1 MAAGNAH
8 DVENDRLQLG
18 ERLTT
23 LVDGVELVRLID
35 RDSMSDPEIAA
46 AREQGVRVLRR
57 RNLECYLLDDEVL
70 AALCAEK
77 GHPELAPDLISAR
90 DEAMNDKQTRERPR
104 MTSSVARL
112 SRPRDACSQSRRGA
126 PLPMVPS
133 RHPGP
138 AIDGRDPGLPGTPRR
153 LVWAAASWSGL
164 RPRRRSPDS
173 GMAPRHSAGYG
184 PRTSCEKAHRPLGQL
199 GSAGLARPPKPP
211 APTDGTCLRSA
222 GSRTRTCRMNEPLPR
237 TLPMLP
243 PDESRSGGADGA
255 ADSLPARSDN
265 DVATTHWGPRAVG
278 RGDREWGKPRS
289 KALRPSWSGDVRLSW

>member
-1 MAAGNAH
+1 
-8 DVENDRLQLG
+8 
-18 ERLTT
+18 
-23 LVDGVELVRLID
+23 
-35 RDSMSDPEIAA
+35 
-46 AREQGVRVLRR
+46 
-57 RNLECYLLDDEVL
+57 
-70 AALCAEK
+70 
-77 GHPELAPDLISAR
+77 
-90 DEAMNDKQTRERPR
+90 
-104 MTSSVARL
+104 MTSSGFVARL
-112 SRPRDACSQSRRGA
+112 SRPRDAARNPAEGLHCRC
-126 PLPMVPS
+126 VPS

-138 AIDGRDPGLPGTPRR
+138 AIDGRDPGRPGTPRR

-243 PDESRSGGADGA
+243 PDQSTSGDADSAADRSRRGPIVLGPGHRATPSATKRPRRGWTNMRLRGRRPGRSGLSPLEASPRG
-255 ADSLPARSDN
+255 
-265 DVATTHWGPRAVG
+265 RAVLG
-278 RGDREWGKPRS
+278 RRCAPGRRKTGILDCI
-289 KALRPSWSGDVRLSW
+289 AV

>member
-1 MAAGNAH
+1 
-8 DVENDRLQLG
+8 
-18 ERLTT
+18 
-23 LVDGVELVRLID
+23 
-35 RDSMSDPEIAA
+35 
-46 AREQGVRVLRR
+46 
-57 RNLECYLLDDEVL
+57 
-70 AALCAEK
+70 
-77 GHPELAPDLISAR
+77 
-90 DEAMNDKQTRERPR
+90 
-104 MTSSVARL
+104 MTSSGFVARL
-112 SRPRDACSQSRRGA
+112 SRPRDACSQSRRG
-126 PLPMVPS
+126 LHCRCVPS

-153 LVWAAASWSGL
+153 LVWAAVSWSGL

-222 GSRTRTCRMNEPLPR
+222 ESRTRTCRMNEPLPR

-255 ADSLPARSDN
+255 ADRFRVEAVAPTPCWPRSLAARSYN
-265 DVATTHWGPRAVG
+265 AQVAVVGHQSGHQSERKSKELESSGAAVQHGRHPRAPPAPDLITRRSRVRIPPPLCTKGPLMRAFRVAGPGAKEVPCPGYVPKSSRSRRATSATRG
-278 RGDREWGKPRS
+278 R
-289 KALRPSWSGDVRLSW
+289 V